1 MSCRQVEDHFKKRLG
16 AFAKGFEASYART
29 PDQPPPQQVR
39 QARHAVGNRPCNSDH
54 LAAPC
59 AQTVTLR
66 FFTSRVESGLFR
78 DSTQKLTWE
87 EWKIPVRVERGSGPV
102 PEAGERGAQNR
113 ARLSQA
119 LKERMLWILQQVD
132 AKKDHL
138 PELGKQSG
146 KEVGVTYSYEVLHPE
161 YNPATGR
168 WRAAAEEEGSGGGI
182 FGILGGGTGLL
193 GGAV

>member
-1 MSCRQVEDHFKKRLG
+1 MPPTRGR
-16 AFAKGFEASYART
+16 RT
-29 PDQPPPQQVR
+29 SRRRSRCAPRAAPP
-39 QARHAVGNRPCNSDH
+39 ATNSDH

-66 FFTSRVESGLFR
+66 FFTSRVESGFLR
-78 DSTQKLTWE
+78 DTTQKLTWE

>member
-1 MSCRQVEDHFKKRLG
+1 
-16 AFAKGFEASYART
+16 
-29 PDQPPPQQVR
+29 
-39 QARHAVGNRPCNSDH
+39 
-54 LAAPC
+54 
-59 AQTVTLR
+59 VTLR
-66 FFTSRVESGLFR
+66 FFTSRVESGFLR
-78 DSTQKLTWE
+78 DTTQKLTWE